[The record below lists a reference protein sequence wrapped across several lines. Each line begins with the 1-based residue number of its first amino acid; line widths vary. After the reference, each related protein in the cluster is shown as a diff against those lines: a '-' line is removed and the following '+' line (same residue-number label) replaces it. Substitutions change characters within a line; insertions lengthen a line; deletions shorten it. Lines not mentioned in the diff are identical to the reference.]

1 MHVIGLDIGTTG
13 VKSILIDQSGSLK
26 AESTVSHPIHSPKTN
41 WFEQNPEDWWS
52 ATVRS
57 IKEIVAGSGVDRRQI
72 AGIGLSGQYHGLVL
86 LDKGGAVLRPCIL
99 WNDQRTHEEARLV
112 VEKVG
117 EARLRDIA
125 CTRGALYFTAC
136 KLLWVRRNEP
146 QFYER
151 AAKMI
156 LPKDYIR
163 YRLTGEL
170 ATDVSD
176 ASGTILLNIAGRKW
190 SRELCQLLG
199 IDFGL
204 LPAVYESCQ
213 PTGTLT
219 PLIAAELGLEPGV
232 VVVGGGGDQACAA
245 VGNGITDE
253 GIVGYSVGTS
263 GVIYAATNQVK
274 TEEGGRVDT
283 FCHAVPD
290 RWALL
295 GVTNSAAASL
305 SWFQQTFAAWERH
318 EAEQSGGDVFS
329 IIEEKARSA
338 PAGSDK
344 LFFLP
349 YLSGERHPHQDPNA
363 RGVFFGL
370 HSGHGLAHAARAVM
384 EGVAYSFRDCLDI
397 MRGLGVETKQIRGTG
412 GGMKSSLW
420 AEIQASVS
428 GQKIYLATTDEGG
441 AAYGAAI
448 LSLVGCKE
456 FSTVQE
462 ACQRLVRFDKQV
474 KPDRA
479 MRRTYQKHFRLYK
492 SLYPSFRRHYAK
504 LSALP

>member
-1 MHVIGLDIGTTG
+1 
-13 VKSILIDQSGSLK
+13 
-26 AESTVSHPIHSPKTN
+26 
-41 WFEQNPEDWWS
+41 
-52 ATVRS
+52 
-57 IKEIVAGSGVDRRQI
+57 
-72 AGIGLSGQYHGLVL
+72 
-86 LDKGGAVLRPCIL
+86 
-99 WNDQRTHEEARLV
+99 
-112 VEKVG
+112 
-117 EARLRDIA
+117 
-125 CTRGALYFTAC
+125 
-136 KLLWVRRNEP
+136 
-146 QFYER
+146 
-151 AAKMI
+151 
-156 LPKDYIR
+156 
-163 YRLTGEL
+163 
-170 ATDVSD
+170 
-176 ASGTILLNIAGRKW
+176 
-190 SRELCQLLG
+190 
-199 IDFGL
+199 
-204 LPAVYESCQ
+204 
-213 PTGTLT
+213 
-219 PLIAAELGLEPGV
+219 

-263 GVIYAATNQVK
+263 GVIYAATNQPK

-305 SWFQQTFAAWERH
+305 AWFQQTFAAWERY
-318 EAEQSGGDVFS
+318 EAERRGGNVFS

-397 MRGLGVETKQIRGTG
+397 MRGLGVETQQIRGTG
-412 GGMKSSLW
+412 GGMKSGLW

-456 FSTVQE
+456 FSTVQD

-474 KPDRA
+474 KPNRA

-492 SLYPSFRRHYAK
+492 SLYPSLRRHYAK
-504 LSALP
+504 LFALP